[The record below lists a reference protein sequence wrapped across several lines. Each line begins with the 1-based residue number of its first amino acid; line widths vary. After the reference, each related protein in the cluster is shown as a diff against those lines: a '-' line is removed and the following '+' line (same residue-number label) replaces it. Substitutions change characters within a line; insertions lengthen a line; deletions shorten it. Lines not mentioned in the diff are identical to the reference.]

1 MNSRRRDSCHE
12 LFRQLNILPLQSQ
25 YIFSL
30 FLFII
35 KNRVQFLSNLEVQDI
50 NTRYNS
56 NLRLHLVNLTLNLNS
71 IFYAAITCHLLSRT
85 YKMMGNVFKQL

>member
-1 MNSRRRDSCHE
+1 MNSRRRDSCHQ

-35 KNRVQFLSNLEVQDI
+35 KNRVQFLSNSEVQDI
-50 NTRYNS
+50 STRYNS
-56 NLRLHLVNLTLNLNS
+56 NLRLHLVNLTLNPNS
-71 IFYAAITCHLLSRT
+71 IFYAAIRIYNYLPSIVKDL
-85 YKMMGNVFKQL
+85 